1 MSGILERVSDSLGSF
16 TPSKPKEY
24 LALQMARKL
33 NDASAVRHY
42 AVLFEHHP
50 EERLIALYRR
60 CASEGRLTGEQ
71 FMSEL
76 RK

>member
-1 MSGILERVSDSLGSF
+1 MSSILSRVADSLGRF
-16 TPSKPKEY
+16 TPSKPREY
-24 LALQMARKL
+24 LALQIARRL

-50 EERLIALYRR
+50 EERLITIYRR
-60 CASEGRLTGEQ
+60 CAKAGRLSGDQ